1 MVAQVEHN
9 ASGSLE
15 LLPRWPG
22 RLGLKPAHSSSGST
36 VPRCAASDIS
46 LGDLL
51 GGDVAGVYSAPV
63 YHHDVVEDNKSDT
76 ASSLSSSSIGA
87 GLLTFEPQSISAGF
101 EFRPQKDHGA
111 PRISKRYRHLLD
123 VDGPNTAALS
133 CKKRRLRSE
142 LITSRLSQPYSQP
155 ATHILNREGMKSGDK
170 RFLKMATSLDVA
182 RRIAHLHATSFLR
195 FSVMNRLRRRLGLWR
210 PAQDRDQEERDQEE
224 RDQEELDTTSKAP
237 WKAQTL
243 EASSGGQY
251 LRPSRDASAAGSSH
265 APKAQACRLSKP
277 TALPLPPADMAAA
290 KSRTSSRIHPVRSP
304 EMRPECGAYDELDDD
319 CFGFLHLDEDALG
332 DSGDDPEHVY
342 SDFSVIFAGGASDDD
357 QSYEEYLDELDGISW
372 ATM

>member
-1 MVAQVEHN
+1 MVAQVEPRPH

-15 LLPRWPG
+15 LLPRWPS
-22 RLGLKPAHSSSGST
+22 RHGLPRTHSSSPST
-36 VPRCAASDIS
+36 IPRCAVSDINV
-46 LGDLL
+46 GHLL
-51 GGDVAGVYSAPV
+51 RGAVTGVYSAPV
-63 YHHDVVEDNKSDT
+63 YPSDPDQDKSDT
-76 ASSLSSSSIGA
+76 ASRWSSSSVDA
-87 GLLTFEPQSISAGF
+87 GHFTFKPQRMASF
-101 EFRPQKDHGA
+101 EFRPRQDHVA
-111 PRISKRYRHLLD
+111 RISKRYRHRLD

-210 PAQDRDQEERDQEE
+210 PAHERAHGEHDQEG
-224 RDQEELDTTSKAP
+224 ELDTTSKAP
-237 WKAQTL
+237 WKPQSL
-243 EASSGGQY
+243 EGSSGGQY
-251 LRPSRDASAAGSSH
+251 LRPSRDASAGGSGH
-265 APKAQACRLSKP
+265 APKPQACRLSKP
-277 TALPLPPADMAAA
+277 TALPLPPTDIAAA
-290 KSRTSSRIHPVRSP
+290 KIRTSSRIHPVRSP
-304 EMRPECGAYDELDDD
+304 EMRPEYGAYDELDED
-319 CFGFLHLDEDALG
+319 CFAFLHLDEDALG
-332 DSGDDPEHVY
+332 EAGEDPEHVY